1 MNRLYLLLLG
11 LMLLAVAAP
20 ASAAI
25 DFSLRTGNN
34 ATKTQSMPI
43 DSNQC
48 GTQGPRAM
56 YVGGIVT
63 NSGASTATNI
73 VATISGLGSGFFLAG
88 GQPATQTIGAL
99 GPGQSTG
106 VYWFVGY
113 GCTMLATT
121 TTTINFTSS
130 VAPASTNVIL
140 TGRSAIS
147 ANAGGQVVGSL
158 LGPGAVVGQTIYFDA
173 TYSFGGSLIGDE
185 FFLQPSGAQT
195 FDAACFRM
203 VGSEVRAST
212 ITPISVG
219 TRNQIYFV
227 QTEKQAGSGYT
238 ATIRYYFEYQC
249 AGAST
254 SARPYAVQT
263 SGNTN
268 IKYTG
273 NFDGASGISISFPGA
288 ANPFTITK
296 TSDIST
302 AVAGTAATV
311 RYTVTVSNPS
321 AHASRISQ
329 IVDMLPAGASF
340 VAFGAGSDVTAA
352 NSSSVPAAG
361 ATGTISFT
369 GLQDLSYPVPAGGSV
384 RLIYSVQMPSAA
396 GSYPNS
402 AQARFGTAA
411 TPVASAGFTVFVPQP
426 LTVVKSSRALL
437 DPYNDPAN
445 AKLIPGARVGYTITV
460 ANPHSYTVTSNSV
473 VVIDATPNLLD
484 LFVGDIAGVGGGPVL
499 FQDGSPSS
507 TLTYTYS
514 GLASLTDDVDFSSDG
529 GTSWNHVPTPDANGS
544 DAAVTHIRIRP
555 KGAMAAGSSF
565 SLLVGYYLL

>member
-1 MNRLYLLLLG
+1 MKWILRLVVA
-11 LMLLAVAAP
+11 LMLLTVATP
-20 ASAAI
+20 ASAAL

-34 ATKTQSMPI
+34 LTKTQSMPI

-48 GTQGPRAM
+48 GTRGPRAM
-56 YVGGIVT
+56 YVGGVVT
-63 NSGASTATNI
+63 NSGATTATNI
-73 VATISGLGSGFFLAG
+73 VATINGLGGGFFLAG
-88 GQPATQTIGAL
+88 GQPASQTVGAL

-113 GCTMLATT
+113 GCTPLATT
-121 TTTINFTSS
+121 AATISFTSS
-130 VAPASTNVIL
+130 VASLPAIVTL
-140 TGRSAIS
+140 TARSAIS
-147 ANAGGQVVGSL
+147 ANAGGQVVGSQ

-173 TYSFGGSLIGDE
+173 TYSFGGSVIGDE
-185 FFLQPSGAQT
+185 FFLQPSGAQN

-219 TRNQIYFV
+219 TRDQIYFV
-227 QTEKQAGSGYT
+227 QTVKQAGSGYT

-273 NFDGASGISISFPGA
+273 NFDGALSVSLSFPA
-288 ANPFTITK
+288 ASNPFTITK
-296 TSDIST
+296 TSNISS
-302 AVAGTAATV
+302 AAAGAAATV

-321 AHASRISQ
+321 AYASRVTQ
-329 IVDMLPAGASF
+329 FVDTLPAGASF
-340 VAFGAGSDVTAA
+340 VAIDAGSDVTAA
-352 NSSSVPAAG
+352 NSSSVPAPG
-361 ATGTISFT
+361 ATGTLTFT
-369 GLQDLSYPVPAGGSV
+369 GRQDQSYLIPAGGVV
-384 RLIYSVQMPSAA
+384 RLIYSVQMPTTA
-396 GSYPNS
+396 GAYTNS
-402 AQARFGTAA
+402 VRAFVGAAA
-411 TPVASAGFTVFVPQP
+411 TPVASVGFTVFVPP
-426 LTVVKSSRALL
+426 LTVVKASQALF
-437 DPYNDPAN
+437 DPYNGATDAR
-445 AKLIPGARVGYTITV
+445 LIPGSRVGYTITV
-460 ANPHSYTVTSNSV
+460 ANPNSYTVTADSV
-473 VVIDATPNLLD
+473 VVIDATPDLLD
-484 LFVGDIAGVGGGPVL
+484 LFVADIAGDGSGPVL
-499 FQDGSPSS
+499 FQDGSSSS

-529 GTSWNHVPTPDANGS
+529 GTGWTYVPTPDANGS

-565 SLLVGYYLL
+565 SLLLGYYLP